1 VAFAL
6 KTWNAQTNLKS
17 KDQHMATKKKAP
29 AKKAVAKKAPAKKAT
44 AEKAP
49 AKKTPVAKKAAA
61 KKAVAKKAPAKKAP
75 AKKAAVAAPAAKPKA
90 GVKAKMTKTA
100 ILNDIAESTNL
111 SRAQV
116 ASVMD
121 ELESVIE
128 RHIRKRS
135 VGEFTL
141 PGLLKI
147 KAAKRPATKKR
158 MGRNPATGE
167 EIVIAAKPA
176 TTRVRISALKKLKDM
191 IA

>member
-1 VAFAL
+1 
-6 KTWNAQTNLKS
+6 
-17 KDQHMATKKKAP
+17 MATQKKAP
-29 AKKAVAKKAPAKKAT
+29 
-44 AEKAP
+44 
-49 AKKTPVAKKAAA
+49 AKKAAA
-61 KKAVAKKAPAKKAP
+61 KKAPAKKAPAKKAP
-75 AKKAAVAAPAAKPKA
+75 AKKAALKKAPAKKAAAPKA
-90 GVKAKMTKTA
+90 PVKKAPGIKAKMTKTA
-100 ILNDIAESTNL
+100 ILNEIATNTNL

-116 ASVMD
+116 SSVMD

-167 EIVIAAKPA
+167 EIVIPAKPA
-176 TTRVRISALKKLKDM
+176 TTRVRVTALKKLKDM
-191 IA
+191 IV

>member
-1 VAFAL
+1 
-6 KTWNAQTNLKS
+6 
-17 KDQHMATKKKAP
+17 MATKKKAP
-29 AKKAVAKKAPAKKAT
+29 
-44 AEKAP
+44 
-49 AKKTPVAKKAAA
+49 
-61 KKAVAKKAPAKKAP
+61 AKKAPAKKAP
-75 AKKAAVAAPAAKPKA
+75 AKKAAAKKKAPAKKAAPAVKRQPA
-90 GVKAKMTKTA
+90 VKAKMTKTA
-100 ILNDIAESTNL
+100 ILNEIATNTNL
-111 SRAQV
+111 TRTQV
-116 ASVMD
+116 SSVME

-176 TTRVRISALKKLKDM
+176 TTRVRVTALKKLKDM
-191 IA
+191 IL

>member
-1 VAFAL
+1 
-6 KTWNAQTNLKS
+6 
-17 KDQHMATKKKAP
+17 MATQKKAP
-29 AKKAVAKKAPAKKAT
+29 
-44 AEKAP
+44 
-49 AKKTPVAKKAAA
+49 AKKAAA
-61 KKAVAKKAPAKKAP
+61 KKAPTKKAP
-75 AKKAAVAAPAAKPKA
+75 AKKAAAVSAPVKKA
-90 GVKAKMTKTA
+90 PSIKAKMTKTA
-100 ILNDIAESTNL
+100 ILNEIATNTNL

-116 ASVMD
+116 SSVMD

-167 EIVIAAKPA
+167 EIVIPAKPA
-176 TTRVRISALKKLKDM
+176 TTRVRVSALKKLKDM
-191 IA
+191 ID